1 MTMLKRLVPSPS
13 MVIACL
19 ALLLVLGG
27 TAYAAIEL
35 PRNSVTTVQVKNHSL
50 LARDFKAG
58 QLPRGPVG
66 PPGPA
71 GPTGPA
77 GPAGPAGPSGSASIK
92 WALVRPDGGIAA
104 QSGGITLAAKPSAGT
119 YILRV
124 GSTVTGKPII
134 TSAGYA
140 GDSSAGRGETSA
152 GPCGGGTQGR
162 SCPTSN
168 NTSTIIVQA
177 RSNAGALADHS
188 FYLAVFG

>member
-1 MTMLKRLVPSPS
+1 MSILKRLAPSPS
-13 MVIACL
+13 LVIACL

-27 TAYAAIEL
+27 TSFAASRL

-66 PPGPA
+66 PV
-71 GPTGPA
+71 
-77 GPAGPAGPSGSASIK
+77 GPSGASSIK

-119 YILRV
+119 YILRI

-134 TSAGYA
+134 ASAGYA
-140 GDSSAGRGETSA
+140 GDSTGGRGETSA
-152 GPCGGGTQGR
+152 GPCGGGSQGR
-162 SCPTSN
+162 TCPTSN
-168 NTSTIIVQA
+168 NTSTIFVQA
-177 RSNAGALADHS
+177 RNNSGALADHS
-188 FYLAVFG
+188 FYVAVFG